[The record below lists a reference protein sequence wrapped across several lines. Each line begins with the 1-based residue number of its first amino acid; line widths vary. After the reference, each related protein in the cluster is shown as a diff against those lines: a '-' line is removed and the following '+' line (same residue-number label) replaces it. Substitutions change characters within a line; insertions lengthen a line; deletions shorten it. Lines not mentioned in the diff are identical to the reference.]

1 MRATPKIFEPHFSS
15 QAIENH
21 RLMCEAREWLK
32 RYQDKVDTI
41 GKVKAQTWWR
51 DTVNGIEK
59 IRGKPA
65 ADKLREAMN
74 HVRHNLWS

>member
-1 MRATPKIFEPHFSS
+1 MRATPKISEPHFSS

-32 RYQDKVDTI
+32 RYQEKVDTI
-41 GKVKAQTWWR
+41 DKVKAQTWWR
-51 DTVNGIEK
+51 NNIAEIEK

-74 HVRHNLWS
+74 NVRHNLQR